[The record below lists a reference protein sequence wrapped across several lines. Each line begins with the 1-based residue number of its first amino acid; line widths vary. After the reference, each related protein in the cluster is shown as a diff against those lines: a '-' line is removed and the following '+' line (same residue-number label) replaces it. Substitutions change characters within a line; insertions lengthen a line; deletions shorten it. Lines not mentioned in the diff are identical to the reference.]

1 MRILPKFIIYLF
13 IFICACSHSER
24 NNLLFEHINTL
35 TDVSP
40 DEAIALLNSID
51 SDTMSEVERHHYDL
65 LTIKA
70 YDKAYIRHTSD
81 SLIRDVLDYY
91 SSHTS
96 DPLYPEALYYG
107 GRVYS
112 DLGDYPTAIQ
122 YFRNALDNIPD
133 NKENLALR
141 GVVLSQTGRLLD
153 GLRIYS
159 EAIPYIKE
167 SIEISKHLN
176 DTIRIAYDSQLL
188 SGIYIHAGKL
198 DSALTYIEDA
208 IRWSSTLS
216 DSDQADIRI
225 DLASILY
232 EKGDVDSS
240 LQIIRPLV
248 NLADS
253 ICRNYALAV
262 ASEIYRDAGIT
273 DTAYV
278 YALELAMSKNPNN
291 RKTGFQV
298 LFSSEL
304 ENIVPKDTLLSYI
317 PKYKQCIEHY
327 LNTHEAQFVSI
338 QQSNY
343 NYTRHVRAK
352 EDAESHRDKMLIILF
367 ATLVITALL
376 IVVVLYLRLRN
387 SILIAE
393 LNKTMALI
401 NNAKNDDLH
410 IRTEEMEKYLDEMAQ
425 KFEKYDYKFK
435 VSDAILKSDTYM
447 RLREYIRE
455 NKSLHETDGIWQEL
469 EQLIEQIFPGF
480 KSNLWKFSDG
490 KATAVEVQVA
500 LLIKCGISP
509 SEMAKLLNRAKN
521 TISTRRK
528 SLFVKIFGKDRD
540 PKILDNFILYL
551 GNY

>member
-122 YFRNALDNIPD
+122 YFRNALDNILD
-133 NKENLALR
+133 NKENLSLR

-167 SIEISKHLN
+167 SIEISKQLN

-253 ICRNYALAV
+253 VCRNYALAV

-343 NYTRHVRAK
+343 NYTRHVRDK

-367 ATLVITALL
+367 ATLVIIALL

-425 KFEKYDYKFK
+425 KFEKCDYKFK

-455 NKSLHETDGIWQEL
+455 NKSLHETDSIWQEL

-490 KATAVEVQVA
+490 KATAVEIQVA